1 MNDLPRPRT
10 RRKQA
15 RPAELLSAALDCF
28 VERGF
33 AATRMEDIARRAG
46 VAKGTFYLYFPSKEA
61 VFEAL
66 VRETLLPRIA
76 AVELSSAMAGLGTEA
91 KLRAI
96 LSMLGQVLA
105 DPKLVAIPKL
115 VLAEAG
121 NFPDMARFYRREV
134 IGRGQALLTALFRE
148 GVEKG
153 EFRPLPDLEIL
164 ARLFLGPVVL
174 TALWQTTFAPVEDT
188 PMPIDRLLSTHAD
201 LFLNS
206 IKAQPGTGGA
216 MCVRTG
222 GAS

>member
-28 VERGF
+28 VEKGF
-33 AATRMEDIARRAG
+33 AATRMDDIARRAG

-76 AVELSSAMAGLGTEA
+76 AVELSSAMAGLGAEA

-96 LSMLGQVLA
+96 LAMLGQVLA

-174 TALWQTTFAPVEDT
+174 TALWQTTFAPVEDA

-216 MCVRTG
+216 VGARTG

>member
-28 VERGF
+28 VEKGF
-33 AATRMEDIARRAG
+33 AATRMDDIARRAG

-76 AVELSSAMAGLGTEA
+76 AVELSNTTAGLGAEA

-164 ARLFLGPVVL
+164 ARLFLGPIVL

-201 LFLNS
+201 LFLTA
-206 IKAQPGTGGA
+206 IKARPGTGGA
-216 MCVRTG
+216 MGARTG

>member
-1 MNDLPRPRT
+1 MTSETRPRA
-10 RRKQA
+10 RRKEA
-15 RPAELLSAALDCF
+15 RPAELLAAALDCF
-28 VERGF
+28 VEKGF

-66 VRETLLPRIA
+66 VRETLVPRITA
-76 AVELSSAMAGLGTEA
+76 LETAGGMEGLGAEA
-91 KLRAI
+91 RLRAI
-96 LSMLGQVLA
+96 LALLCQVLGNSR
-105 DPKLVAIPKL
+105 LVAIPKL

-134 IGRGQALLTALFRE
+134 ISRGQALLAAIFRD

-153 EFRPLPDLEIL
+153 EFRPLPDLEIV

-174 TALWQTTFAPVEDT
+174 TALWQTTFAPVEEA
-188 PMPIDRLLSTHAD
+188 PMSVEKLLSTHAD

-216 MCVRTG
+216 
-222 GAS
+222 A

>member
-28 VERGF
+28 VEKGF
-33 AATRMEDIARRAG
+33 AATRMDDIARRAG

-76 AVELSSAMAGLGTEA
+76 AVELSNTTAGLGAEA

-134 IGRGQALLTALFRE
+134 IGRGQALLTSLFRE
-148 GVEKG
+148 GVERG

-164 ARLFLGPVVL
+164 ARLFLGPIVL

-206 IKAQPGTGGA
+206 IKAPNGTGGA
-216 MCVRTG
+216 MGARTG

>member
-1 MNDLPRPRT
+1 MTDEARPRT

-15 RPAELLSAALDCF
+15 RPAELLAAALDCF
-28 VERGF
+28 VEKGF
-33 AATRMEDIARRAG
+33 AATRMEDIARRAS

-76 AVELSSAMAGLGTEA
+76 TLELSVGMAGLGAEA

-105 DPKLVAIPKL
+105 DPRLVAIPKL

-134 IGRGQALLTALFRE
+134 IARGQALLTALFRE

-153 EFRPLPDLEIL
+153 EFRPLPDLDIL
-164 ARLFLGPVVL
+164 ARLFMGPVVL
-174 TALWQTTFAPVEDT
+174 TALWQTTFAPVEET

-201 LFLNS
+201 LFLTS
-206 IKAQPGTGGA
+206 IKAPAGTAGA
-216 MCVRTG
+216 MGPRTG
-222 GAS
+222 GAP

>member
-10 RRKQA
+10 RRKDA
-15 RPAELLSAALDCF
+15 RPAELLAAALDCF
-28 VERGF
+28 VEKGF

-76 AVELSSAMAGLGTEA
+76 TLEQSATMAGLGAEA

-96 LSMLGQVLA
+96 LAMLGQVLA

-121 NFPDMARFYRREV
+121 NFPDMARFYRQEV
-134 IGRGQALLTALFRE
+134 IARGQALLNGLFRE

-153 EFRPLPDLEIL
+153 EFRPLPDLDIMT
-164 ARLFLGPVVL
+164 RLFMGPVVL
-174 TALWQTTFAPVEDT
+174 TALWQTTFAPVEQT
-188 PMPIDRLLSTHAD
+188 PMPIDLVLSTHAD
-201 LFLNS
+201 LFLTA
-206 IKAQPGTGGA
+206 IKAPTGTGGA
-216 MCVRTG
+216 P
-222 GAS
+222 

>member
-1 MNDLPRPRT
+1 MNDLPRART
-10 RRKQA
+10 RRKDA
-15 RPAELLSAALDCF
+15 RPAELLAAALDCF
-28 VERGF
+28 VEKGF

-76 AVELSSAMAGLGTEA
+76 TLELSATMASLGAEA

-121 NFPDMARFYRREV
+121 NFPDMARFYQREV
-134 IGRGQALLTALFRE
+134 IARGQALLTGLFRE

-153 EFRPLPDLEIL
+153 EFRALPDMDIM
-164 ARLFLGPVVL
+164 ARLFMGPVVL
-174 TALWQTTFAPVEDT
+174 TALWQTTFAPVEQT
-188 PMPIDRLLSTHAD
+188 PVPIDSVLSTHAD
-201 LFLNS
+201 LFLTA
-206 IKAQPGTGGA
+206 IKATTGTGGA
-216 MCVRTG
+216 P
-222 GAS
+222 

>member
-1 MNDLPRPRT
+1 MNDSPPPRT

-15 RPAELLSAALDCF
+15 RPAELLGAALDCF
-28 VERGF
+28 VEKGF

-66 VRETLLPRIA
+66 VRETLLPRISTL
-76 AVELSSAMAGLGTEA
+76 ELSANMADLGAEA

-121 NFPDMARFYRREV
+121 NFPDMARFYQREV
-134 IGRGQALLTALFRE
+134 IARGQALLTGLFRE

-153 EFRPLPDLEIL
+153 EFRPLPDLDIM
-164 ARLFLGPVVL
+164 ARLFMGPIVL
-174 TALWQTTFAPVEDT
+174 TALWQTTFAPVEET
-188 PMPIDRLLSTHAD
+188 PMPIDRVLSTHAD
-201 LFLNS
+201 LFLNA
-206 IKAQPGTGGA
+206 IKAPTGTRGA
-216 MCVRTG
+216 TGLRTG
-222 GAS
+222 GAP

>member
-1 MNDLPRPRT
+1 VLEEARPRA

-15 RPAELLSAALDCF
+15 RPAELLAAALDCF
-28 VERGF
+28 VEKGF

-76 AVELSSAMAGLGTEA
+76 TLELSAGMAGLGAEA

-134 IGRGQALLTALFRE
+134 IARGQALLIALFRE

-153 EFRPLPDLEIL
+153 EFRPLPDLDIL
-164 ARLFLGPVVL
+164 ARLFMGPVVL
-174 TALWQTTFAPVEDT
+174 TALWQTTFAPVEET

-201 LFLNS
+201 LFLRS
-206 IKAQPGTGGA
+206 IKAPTGTRRAIGL
-216 MCVRTG
+216 RTG
-222 GAS
+222 GAP

>member
-1 MNDLPRPRT
+1 VTEEARPRT

-15 RPAELLSAALDCF
+15 RPAELLAAALDCF
-28 VERGF
+28 VEKGF

-76 AVELSSAMAGLGTEA
+76 TLELSAGVAGCGAEA
-91 KLRAI
+91 KLRTI

-105 DPKLVAIPKL
+105 DPRLVAIPKL

-134 IGRGQALLTALFRE
+134 IARGQALLTALFRE
-148 GVEKG
+148 GVETG
-153 EFRPLPDLEIL
+153 EFRPLPDLDIL
-164 ARLFLGPVVL
+164 ARLFMGPVVL
-174 TALWQTTFAPVEDT
+174 TALWQTTFAPVEDV
-188 PMPIDRLLSTHAD
+188 PMSIDRLLSTHAD
-201 LFLNS
+201 LFLTS
-206 IKAQPGTGGA
+206 IKALTGTAGA
-216 MCVRTG
+216 MGPRTG
-222 GAS
+222 GAP